1 MNTKYSEALA
11 EKRKVMEELEQEL
24 GESLDPDKCVPISHS
39 VGKTVPPGMRI
50 LL

>member
-1 MNTKYSEALA
+1 MNTKYSEALS

-24 GESLDPDKCVPISHS
+24 GESLDPDKCVPISNS
-39 VGKTVPPGMRI
+39 VGKTLPPGQTI